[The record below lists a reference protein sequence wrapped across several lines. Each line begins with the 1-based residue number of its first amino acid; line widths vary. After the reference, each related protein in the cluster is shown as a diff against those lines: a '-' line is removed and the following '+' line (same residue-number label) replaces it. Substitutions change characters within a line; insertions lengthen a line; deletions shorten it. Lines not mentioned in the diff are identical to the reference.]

1 MDLEKFKQIEAEQA
15 DMKPK
20 KQKEHKFKYLNEVIE
35 DSVFLEKLKEEIE
48 AAKNRRIAFTREHG
62 RPKRNAYD
70 ELSDKKLLTPDAIR
84 FIYVDILN
92 KRGDHS
98 VRIRRFVELI
108 AGRAVA
114 CTIVHYEMPEKE
126 EKEEQR

>member
-20 KQKEHKFKYLNEVIE
+20 NQKEHKFKYLNEVIE
-35 DSVFLEKLKEEIE
+35 DCVFLEKLKTEIDAVKNLR
-48 AAKNRRIAFTREHG
+48 AAFIREHG

-70 ELSDKKLLTPDAIR
+70 ELSDKKLLTPEAIR

-92 KRGDHS
+92 KRADYS
-98 VRIRRFVELI
+98 FRTRRFVELI

-114 CTIVHYEMPEKE
+114 CTIAHYEMPEKE